1 MELAWLIAAGLP
13 GKKKFGEAP
22 GILTSFPVWSRGT
35 PIGSGSN
42 ESCHRL
48 IPDLLGLPGGTRLG
62 LLPRRSP
69 YR

>member
-13 GKKKFGEAP
+13 GDKKFEEDP
-22 GILTSFPVWSRGT
+22 DTLTSFPVWSRGT
-35 PIGSGSN
+35 PIGSGSD
-42 ESCHRL
+42 EPRHRL
-48 IPDLLGLPGGTRLG
+48 IPDLLGLTGGTRPG